1 MVLVELNSN
10 TILVE
15 GMKDC
20 TSGKMICAHQ
30 HFVDHL
36 KTAGIQPKHHIL
48 NNECSADFKGT
59 ITKNQMTY
67 QLVPPNDHRLNIT
80 DCIASCCPLIAPPS
94 CCLVAPAGFHI
105 TYRHPLIAL
114 PSRRLVAPAGGCI
127 ASCHPLLVPP
137 SRQLVAP
144 ACCHIASPCPLVV
157 SRTAL
162 LSSCCASWL
171 LRCLSTHC
179 PLVVLL
185 SCCLVVLL
193 SCCLVVSLSHCLVV
207 SLSRCLVVSL
217 SHCLVVL
224 LSRCLVVS
232 LSHCL
237 VMPPLVVSL
246 CQLVVAPSSFG
257 FLSLHR
263 PLVLSLV
270 VALPLLA
277 PPSRPLVV
285 VYRRCHQT
293 PSNAA
298 AAIKYH
304 HHHRN

>member
-185 SCCLVVLL
+185 SCWLVVLL
-193 SCCLVVSLSHCLVV
+193 SCCLGVSLSHCLVV
-207 SLSRCLVVSL
+207 SLSRCLVV
-217 SHCLVVL
+217 L
-224 LSRCLVVS
+224 LSRCLIVSLSCCLVVS
-232 LSHCL
+232 LSRCL
-237 VMPPLVVSL
+237 IVSSCRLLLSRCASWLLHHHLLVSSL
-246 CQLVVAPSSFG
+246 CTALLSSHWLLRC
-257 FLSLHR
+257 LSLRR
-263 PLVLSLV
+263 PLVLS
-270 VALPLLA
+270 
-277 PPSRPLVV
+277 S
-285 VYRRCHQT
+285 
-293 PSNAA
+293 
-298 AAIKYH
+298 
-304 HHHRN
+304 